1 MTTSYQLQALNG
13 PQVVTVIDGSI
24 RSYVVGLSFGDAPSA
39 GTVTVETQAIGSA
52 TWVTI
57 TRGEDVDVTSGQAA
71 FSFDG
76 AIRFIRVTFAGLVGG
91 SMPILWVSSQAALI
105 PLFDL
110 LTDGGNGPSR
120 RLRVDS
126 GQTGFFSRHMWALA
140 YEFAAAN
147 PIAGTPLVFRFT
159 IPTNFIIHAHFLSI
173 DQGGVTLR
181 TYSESQGVAGGTFS
195 TPHIPRS
202 ENMMTEHEAYVF
214 QTVIKSGGTFTPNVN
229 ETPIT
234 PLRVRT
240 SGATAQQSSVGL
252 GAVSEKGRA
261 PGTYYAILSRMSGV
275 TGDCTGVYNIVIE
288 ERP

>member
-1 MTTSYQLQALNG
+1 MTTSYQLQAVNG
-13 PQVVTVIDGSI
+13 SQVVPVADGSI
-24 RSYVVGLSFGDAPSA
+24 RSYTVVLSFGVAPSA
-39 GTVTVETQAIGSA
+39 GTVTIETQDIGSA
-52 TWVTI
+52 TWMTV

-76 AIRFIRVTFAGLVGG
+76 AIRFVRITFAGLVGG

-147 PIAGTPLVFRFT
+147 PIAATPLVFKFI
-159 IPTNFIIHAHFLSI
+159 IPVNFIIHAHFLSV
-173 DQGGVTLR
+173 DQGGLTLR
-181 TYSESQGVAGGTFS
+181 TYAASQGVEGGVFGS
-195 TPHIPRS
+195 SYAPLS
-202 ENMMTEHEAYVF
+202 ENSMTEKELYAF
-214 QTVIKSGGTFTPNVN
+214 QTLITSGGTFTPNVN
-229 ETPIT
+229 QRPIT

-261 PGTYYAILSRMSGV
+261 PGIYYAVLARMTGV